1 MIAIVTVSYCDVA
14 VVVVVGVLY
23 LWYSSNAPSSIR
35 LPVGRTVVYH
45 HQNALKID
53 GSW

>member
-1 MIAIVTVSYCDVA
+1 MISIVTVSYCVV

-35 LPVGRTVVYH
+35 LPVGRSVLYR
-45 HQNALKID
+45 HQNALKLD
-53 GSW
+53 GIW